1 MNFMKPTTVF
11 LILLAITGLGAADWF
26 GNPQQD
32 EADKLNEQA
41 GIDTSNV
48 NLGTTWL
55 AEARSTEA
63 NHKGLVQAHP
73 IPKMENSLERQN
85 LINRYQTLNDRDK
98 VFHVY
103 LMSYGKVVAYY
114 TAQGKVSSVNS
125 KLTQPEQIVKD
136 TGNSGHGEQNDHVVS
151 SPQLDGSYGTN
162 GDAIFFYTT
171 AGEYVEWNGEYLVS
185 ETPRNIQTP
194 VSLQAEVNVSQ

>member
-1 MNFMKPTTVF
+1 MKPITLFIATLVF
-11 LILLAITGLGAADWF
+11 TSIALGSLF

-32 EADKLNEQA
+32 EADNLNEQT
-41 GIDTSNV
+41 GIDTSGV
-48 NLGTTWL
+48 QLGTSWL
-55 AEARSTEA
+55 SEARATESNQQELMKA
-63 NHKGLVQAHP
+63 QP
-73 IPKMENSLERQN
+73 IPNMENSLERQN
-85 LINRYQTLNDRDK
+85 LINRYKTLNDRDK

-125 KLTQPEQIVKD
+125 KLTQPQQLVKCD
-136 TGNSGHGEQNDHVVS
+136 RADGHGRHEECVVD

-162 GDAIFFYTT
+162 GDGIFFYTT

-194 VSLQAEVNVSQ
+194 VSLEAEVNVSQ